1 MGRRT
6 LLIIS
11 AILVATLGTAAVFLY
26 ANNAQKQAVADQNPV
41 TVVVA
46 KAPIQIGTVGKTAAD
61 AGAFEEKT
69 LPASAVAPGA
79 LADTSSIQTL
89 VAQVPVQPGQQ
100 VLASMFGNLNASNG
114 LEIPAGKVASS
125 VQLGD
130 PQRVA
135 GFLAPGSQVAVF
147 VTMPET
153 EKQSSYTRLVLTR
166 VPVIAVGPATVTTR
180 TSGSGDQAN
189 TEQIPTAIL
198 TLGVSQKEAEKLGLA
213 NEVGKVF
220 FTLIDKNSKVAPS
233 AGTSVNDLFTS

>member
-11 AILVATLGTAAVFLY
+11 AIVVAALGTGAVFLY

-46 KAPIQIGTVGKTAAD
+46 KAPIQIGTTGKAATD
-61 AGAFEEKT
+61 AGSFELKT
-69 LPASAVAPGA
+69 LPVSAVAPGA
-79 LADTSSIQTL
+79 LADTSSIQSL
-89 VAQVPVQPGQQ
+89 VAQVPVQTGQQ
-100 VLASMFGNLNASNG
+100 VLTSMFGNLSVSNG

-130 PQRVA
+130 PARVA

-147 VTMPET
+147 VTMPQVD
-153 EKQSSYTRLVLTR
+153 KQPAYTRLVLTG
-166 VPVIAVGPATVTTR
+166 VPVIAVGPSTVTTR

-189 TEQIPTAIL
+189 AEQIPTAIL
-198 TLGVSQKEAEKLGLA
+198 TLGLSQKETEKLGLA

-233 AGTSVNDLFTS
+233 SGTDLNHLFTP

>member
-6 LLIIS
+6 ILIIS
-11 AILVATLGTAAVFLY
+11 AILVAALGTGAVFLY

-41 TVVVA
+41 TVIVA
-46 KAPIQIGTVGKTAAD
+46 KASIQIGTTGKTATD
-61 AGAFEEKT
+61 AGAFEFKT

-89 VAQVPVQPGQQ
+89 VAQVPVQTGQQ
-100 VLASMFGNLNASNG
+100 VLASMFGTLNASNG

-153 EKQSSYTRLVLTR
+153 ATQPAFTRLVLTR
-166 VPVIAVGPATVTTR
+166 VPVIAVGPATVTAR

-189 TEQIPTAIL
+189 AEQIPTAIL
-198 TLGVSQKEAEKLGLA
+198 TLGVTQKEAEKLGLA

-220 FTLIDKNSKVAPS
+220 FTLIDKDSKVAPS
-233 AGTSVNDLFTS
+233 GGTDLDHLFSS